1 MIILN
6 ETEWAHDMLD
16 KKSLGD
22 SPYDTLRRVARYYL
36 DQQYKKSDVRRK
48 LDFFILQCDPSA
60 SLPKWSDTADKALNR
75 AVKRPAVEIDCI
87 VVTKPEMDI
96 IDGLSGT
103 QTRRLA
109 FTLLCLAKYL
119 DIVNPGGD
127 HWVTTEDNEIMKMA
141 NINTSLKRQSAMFRK
156 LNECGLI
163 RFSRKVDN
171 TNVRV
176 CFMQDGEDAV
186 RIYDYRNLGY
196 QYMLYHGGSFFEC
209 SNCGIVTKENNPQTG
224 RKQKYCKACA
234 AKIAAVQHVNAVMK
248 MRNSENKTC

>member
-1 MIILN
+1 MIVLN
-6 ETEWAHDMLD
+6 ETEWAHDMINQ
-16 KKSLGD
+16 KSLGAN
-22 SPYDTLRRVARYYL
+22 PYETLKRVARYYL

-48 LDFFILQCDPSA
+48 LDYFILQCDPTA
-60 SLPKWSDTADKALNR
+60 SLPKWSDTADRALNR
-75 AVKRPAVEIDCI
+75 AAKRAAVEIDYI

-119 DIVNPGGD
+119 DVVNPAGD
-127 HWVTTEDNEIMKMA
+127 HWVTTDDNDIMKMA

-156 LNECGLI
+156 LNECGLV
-163 RFSRKVDN
+163 RFSKKVDN

-176 CFMQDGEDAV
+176 CFIEDGDEAM

-196 QYMLYHGGSFFEC
+196 QYMMYHGGSFIEC
-209 SNCGIVTKENNPQTG
+209 SNCGIITKEDNPQVG
-224 RKQKYCKACA
+224 RRQRYCKACA
-234 AKIAAVQHVNAVMK
+234 TKIAAVQRVNWVMK
-248 MRNSENKTC
+248 LRHGDTTQG